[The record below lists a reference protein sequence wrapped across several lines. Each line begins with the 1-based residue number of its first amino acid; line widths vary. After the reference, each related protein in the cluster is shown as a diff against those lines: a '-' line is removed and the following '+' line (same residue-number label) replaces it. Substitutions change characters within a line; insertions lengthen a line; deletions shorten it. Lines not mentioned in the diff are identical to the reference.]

1 MMATLTIDNLTKRHS
16 ADFQLGPLSLTL
28 SPGDT
33 LGVIGKNGAGKSTL
47 FQLLTGSMD
56 ASSGTAKLDQ
66 DMIGVKAFHTKRRM
80 GYLPQAEFLPRWVT
94 GHELMRYA
102 AHLLNVQPKTME
114 EAMVYWDCDSYSD
127 QPIAAYSHGMQKRL
141 GLALAHQHE
150 PDVVIL
156 DEPFEGLD
164 IFHTRALFD
173 AIAKRTK
180 RGQITVLS
188 THVAPY
194 LSRAC
199 NRLLFLDSGTPTE
212 MTDWARLDEQ
222 KRTALIE
229 HLFFPQGGTPD
240 V

>member
-1 MMATLTIDNLTKRHS
+1 MATLTIDNLTKRHS
-16 ADFQLGPLSLTL
+16 ADFQLGPLSVTL

-47 FQLLTGSMD
+47 FQLLTGSLD
-56 ASSGTAKLDQ
+56 ATSGTAKLDH
-66 DMIGVKAFHTKRRM
+66 DIIGVKAFQTKRRM

-94 GHELMRYA
+94 GYELMRYA
-102 AHLLNVQPKTME
+102 AHLLSVSPKVMD
-114 EAMVYWDCDSYSD
+114 EAMTYWDCESYSG
-127 QPIAAYSHGMQKRL
+127 QPIASYSHGMQKRL
-141 GLALAHQHE
+141 GLALAHQHD

-173 AIAKRTK
+173 AVAKRTQSGK
-180 RGQITVLS
+180 ITVLS

-199 NRLLFLDSGTPTE
+199 NRLLFLDSGKPTALTE
-212 MTDWARLDEQ
+212 WATLDEQ
-222 KRTALIE
+222 KRTAMIE
-229 HLFFPQGGTPD
+229 QLFFPQGGKQGA
-240 V
+240 